1 MARGA
6 DGSMLT
12 ERQLKELNRKRFTDA
27 VEAGNLYNTGPI
39 TEDGGTG
46 FGEDRWAAYF
56 KSNPEEAPSDW
67 TGDSKSYV
75 EKAPTDQE
83 FLAQMDNMEVYDDDG
98 KLIYADG
105 EEVDGKSQARGL
117 TGTRDGEGTLK
128 TVSDSE
134 GVEHPL
140 TEKPIGE
147 RIDIEGNVT
156 DPTNKN
162 DAQTEINKEGIRDKY
177 GKIVEDLRTE
187 REGRA
192 SVRDADVEATI
203 DQEDSVENWTT
214 SFEAMSPEMFDAINP
229 EDVKDLS
236 ENAQTAYNQIKG
248 MNTDLD
254 QEVTEGMLSGK
265 PMDEASKSDM
275 MKSAMINVGLDDTQS
290 AELLDKLKGICG

>member
-27 VEAGNLYNTGPI
+27 VAEGNLYNTGPI
-39 TEDGGTG
+39 GEDGSTG
-46 FGEDRWAAYF
+46 FGEDRWASYF

-67 TGDSKSYV
+67 TGDSKSYI

-83 FLAQMDNMEVYDDDG
+83 FLAQMDNMEVYDDEG
-98 KLIYADG
+98 ELLYADG
-105 EEVDGKSQARGL
+105 QEVGGGEGQDRNLNGD
-117 TGTRDGEGTLK
+117 RDGDGSFK
-128 TVSDSE
+128 TYMRPVDIKDE
-134 GVEHPL
+134 VPTIIDEQIP
-140 TEKPIGE
+140 TEEIRAGIDKRKAE
-147 RIDIEGNVT
+147 RPAKTAEIERRKAEVNNVDIDAEVAAEMAIE
-156 DPTNKN
+156 
-162 DAQTEINKEGIRDKY
+162 E
-177 GKIVEDLRTE
+177 
-187 REGRA
+187 
-192 SVRDADVEATI
+192 
-203 DQEDSVENWTT
+203 EDSVETWTT
-214 SFEAMSPEMFDAINP
+214 SFESMSPETFNEINP

-254 QEVTEGMLSGK
+254 QEVGEGMLSGK

-275 MKSAMINVGLDDTQS
+275 MKSAMINIGLDDTQS

>member
-39 TEDGGTG
+39 GEDGSTG

-67 TGDSKSYV
+67 TGDSKSYI

-83 FLAQMDNMEVYDDDG
+83 FLAQMDNMEVYDDEG
-98 KLIYADG
+98 ELLYADG
-105 EEVDGKSQARGL
+105 QEVGGGEGQDRNLNGD
-117 TGTRDGEGTLK
+117 RDGDGSFK
-128 TVSDSE
+128 TYMRPVDIKDE
-134 GVEHPL
+134 VPTIIDEQIP
-140 TEKPIGE
+140 TEEIRAGIDKRKAE
-147 RIDIEGNVT
+147 RPAKTAEIERRKAEVNNVDIDAEVAAEMAIE
-156 DPTNKN
+156 
-162 DAQTEINKEGIRDKY
+162 E
-177 GKIVEDLRTE
+177 
-187 REGRA
+187 
-192 SVRDADVEATI
+192 
-203 DQEDSVENWTT
+203 EDSVETWTT
-214 SFEAMSPEMFDAINP
+214 SFESMSPETFNEINP

-254 QEVTEGMLSGK
+254 QEVGEGMLSGK

-275 MKSAMINVGLDDTQS
+275 MKSAMINAGLDDAQS
-290 AELLDKLKGICG
+290 ADLLGKLKGICG